1 MPSRSIPFLAGHYYH
16 IYNRGVNRTRIFFS
30 DDNYTYL
37 LRLLK
42 KNINRYAITI
52 VAYCLLPNHYH
63 FLIKP
68 NEDNNLSLFMKSLF
82 GSYTQALNKQQG
94 REGPLFQSR
103 FRPILVDKEEYL
115 VHLARYIHFNP
126 VIAGLAQTPEEWPY
140 SNYLDV
146 IGNRSGTLKDT
157 TLVPDRFET
166 GHDYQVFVE
175 DYAYSRGEIEDP
187 QKYLFD

>member
-1 MPSRSIPFLAGHYYH
+1 MPTRSIPFLASHYYH
-16 IYNRGVNRTRIFFS
+16 IYNHGVNRNRIFLS

-37 LRLLK
+37 LHLLK
-42 KNINRYAITI
+42 KNYSRYAIDI

-94 REGPLFQSR
+94 REGPLFQGR

-115 VHLARYIHFNP
+115 ARLARYIHLNP
-126 VIAGLAQTPEEWPY
+126 VMAGLAQSPQERPY

-146 IGNRSGTLKDT
+146 IGNRGGTLKDT
-157 TLVPDRFET
+157 SLVPDRFET

-175 DYAYSRGEIEDP
+175 DLLHSQGEI
-187 QKYLFD
+187 KYLQDYLLD